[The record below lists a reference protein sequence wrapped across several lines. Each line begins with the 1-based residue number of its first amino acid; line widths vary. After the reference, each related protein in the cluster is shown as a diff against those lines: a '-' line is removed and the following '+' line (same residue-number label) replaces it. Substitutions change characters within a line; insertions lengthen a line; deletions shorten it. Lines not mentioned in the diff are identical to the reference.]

1 MKTKTQSLRSKWTVL
16 TTSLTFIIFMIF
28 SLFIIFLISTY
39 QKEQEVEDLRKSV
52 TDISNLFE
60 EKTTGEVTQ
69 SDIYRAINKNEKVF
83 LYNLDGNS
91 IYDVSTNSSYDFEL
105 PVIKTNERSLVQKKI
120 GDRQF
125 LLMSTPFR
133 NEHYNGYITV
143 ARSLDDYFNVMRFLI
158 LLCSFFGLTALFMT
172 ALISFLF
179 SNQITKPIRR
189 LSSKMNQIKRD
200 GFQNKLQVST
210 SYYETDDMIDTFN
223 EMMSQLESSFEQ
235 QKQFVEDASHE
246 LRTPLQI
253 INGHLNLIQRWGK
266 NNPEILEESLSISLE
281 EMNRINK
288 LVEELLLL
296 SKDSNL
302 LETKQI
308 ENIDINSEIQ
318 GRIHSI
324 QQLKDDYMFEYH
336 STHEQIKLNINR
348 FHFEQILLI
357 FLDNAM
363 KYDQINKHIVIRTS
377 LKNKLV
383 QIEIIDNG
391 EGIPKEDIPN
401 IFDRF
406 YRVDKSR
413 ARTKG
418 GNGLG
423 LSIAKK
429 LIETYKGQV
438 KIESEV
444 NQFTKV
450 IIQFPI
456 RSI

>member
-1 MKTKTQSLRSKWTVL
+1 MTTRSQSLRSKWTIL
-16 TTSLTFIIFMIF
+16 TTTITFIIFMIF

-39 QKEQEVEDLRKSV
+39 QKEREAEDLKKSV
-52 TDISNLFE
+52 RDISRLFE
-60 EKTTGEVTQ
+60 EKTPAQVTTA
-69 SDIYRAINKNEKVF
+69 DIERALNDNEKVF
-83 LYNLDGNS
+83 FYNIDGKN
-91 IYDVSTNSSYDFEL
+91 YYQTTNNENYTFTL
-105 PVIKTNERSLVQKKI
+105 PFKKSNKPILEQKKI
-120 GDRQF
+120 DDKQF
-125 LLMSTPFR
+125 LLISTPLR
-133 NEHYNGYITV
+133 NEHFFGYITI
-143 ARSLDDYFNVMRFLI
+143 AHSLDKYFSVMQYLI
-158 LLCSFFGLTALFMT
+158 LLCSFFGLTALFIT

-189 LSSKMNQIKRD
+189 LSTKMNQIKRD

-223 EMMSQLESSFEQ
+223 EMMSQLEASFNQ

-253 INGHLNLIQRWGK
+253 INGHLNLIKRWGK

-296 SKDSNL
+296 SKDANS
-302 LETKQI
+302 LETNQTEI
-308 ENIDINSEIQ
+308 IDVNTEIK
-318 GRIHSI
+318 GRIHSL
-324 QQLKDDYMFEYH
+324 QQLKDDYTFDFH
-336 STHEQIKLNINR
+336 STHEHIKLNINR

-363 KYDQINKHIVIRTS
+363 KYDQLNKHIVIRTS
-377 LKNKLV
+377 VKSKLLQV
-383 QIEIIDNG
+383 EIIDNG
-391 EGIPKEDIPN
+391 EGIPEKDLPN

-413 ARTKG
+413 ARSKG

-429 LIETYKGQV
+429 LIESYKGTV

-444 NQFTKV
+444 NQYTKV
-450 IIQFPI
+450 IIQFPM
-456 RSI
+456 R

>member
-1 MKTKTQSLRSKWTVL
+1 MKSKSQSLRSKWTVL
-16 TTSLTFIIFMIF
+16 TTTITFIIFMIF
-28 SLFIIFLISTY
+28 SLFIIYLISTY
-39 QKEQEVEDLRKSV
+39 QKEQVVLETKKSV
-52 TDISNLFE
+52 MDISNLFD
-60 EKTTGEVTQ
+60 EKTPGQITAN
-69 SDIYRAINKNEKVF
+69 DIKRAINNNEKIF
-83 LYNLDGNS
+83 LYDIDGKS
-91 IYDVSTNSSYDFEL
+91 IFSVSTNASYTFDV
-105 PVIKTNERSLVQKKI
+105 PVNKTDKLTVIQKEI
-120 GDRQF
+120 DGQPF
-125 LLMSTPFR
+125 LFMSTPLR
-133 NEHYNGYITV
+133 NDHYFGYITV
-143 ARSLDDYFNVMRFLI
+143 AHALNEYYDVIQFLFV
-158 LLCSFFGLTALFMT
+158 LCCFSGLTALFIT
-172 ALISFLF
+172 ALISYLF
-179 SNQITKPIRR
+179 SNQITKPIRS

-200 GFQNKLQVST
+200 GFQNKLKVST
-210 SYYETDDMIDTFN
+210 SYTEMDDMIDTFN
-223 EMMSQLESSFEQ
+223 EMMSQLESSFDQ

-266 NNPEILEESLSISLE
+266 NNPEILEESLTISLE

-302 LETKQI
+302 LETRQT
-308 ENIDINSEIQ
+308 ETIDINAEIQ
-318 GRIHSI
+318 GRIYSL
-324 QQLKDDYMFEYH
+324 QQLKNDYTFDYH

-363 KYDQINKHIVIRTS
+363 KYDQLNKHIVIRTS

-391 EGIPKEDIPN
+391 EGIPKDDIPN

-413 ARTKG
+413 ARSKG

-429 LIETYKGQV
+429 LIESYKGHV

-444 NQFTKV
+444 DQFTKV

-456 RSI
+456 RTI

>member
-1 MKTKTQSLRSKWTVL
+1 MKTKSQSLRSKWTVL
-16 TTSLTFIIFMIF
+16 TTTLTFIIFMIF

-39 QKEQEVEDLRKSV
+39 QKEQEVENLRKSV

-83 LYNLDGNS
+83 LYNLDGNR
-91 IYDVSTNSSYDFEL
+91 IYDVSTNSSYDFNL

-120 GDRQF
+120 GERQF

-143 ARSLDDYFNVMRFLI
+143 ARSLDDYFNVMQFLI

-253 INGHLNLIQRWGK
+253 VNGHLNLIQRWGK

-308 ENIDINSEIQ
+308 ENIDINAEIQ

-363 KYDQINKHIVIRTS
+363 KYDQINKRIVIRTS

-413 ARTKG
+413 ARSKG

-456 RSI
+456 RTI

>member
-1 MKTKTQSLRSKWTVL
+1 MRTKSQSLRSKWTIV
-16 TTSLTFIIFMIF
+16 TTTITFIIFMIF
-28 SLFIIFLISTY
+28 SLFIIYLISVY
-39 QKEQEVEDLRKSV
+39 QKEQETEVLKKSV
-52 TDISNLFE
+52 TDLSNLFK
-60 EKTTGEVTQ
+60 EKTTGQVTT
-69 SDIYRAINKNEKVF
+69 SDILRTINDNEKVF
-83 LYNLDGNS
+83 LYDVDGNIFYS
-91 IYDVSTNSSYDFEL
+91 ASANDNYQFKL
-105 PVIKTNERSLVQKKI
+105 PVNRADKPQITQQKI
-120 GDRQF
+120 GDKQF
-125 LLMSTPFR
+125 LLMSTPFQ
-133 NEHYNGYITV
+133 NVNYNGYITV
-143 ARSLDDYFNVMRFLI
+143 AHSLNSYFNLLQFLI
-158 LLCSFFGLTALFMT
+158 LLCSFFGLTALFIT

-179 SNQITKPIRR
+179 SNQITKPIRS

-223 EMMSQLESSFEQ
+223 EMMSQLEASFDQ

-253 INGHLNLIQRWGK
+253 VNGHLNLIQRWGK
-266 NNPEILEESLSISLE
+266 HKPEILEESLTISLE

-296 SKDSNL
+296 SKDSNSIEQKQT
-302 LETKQI
+302 ET
-308 ENIDINSEIQ
+308 IDINAEIQ
-318 GRIHSI
+318 GRIHSL
-324 QQLKDDYMFEYH
+324 QQLKEDYTFEYH
-336 STHEQIKLNINR
+336 STHEQINLNINR
-348 FHFEQILLI
+348 LHFEQILLI

-391 EGIPKEDIPN
+391 EGIPAQDIPN

-429 LIETYKGQV
+429 LIESYKGNV

-444 NQFTKV
+444 EQFTKV

>member
-1 MKTKTQSLRSKWTVL
+1 MKTKSQSLRSKWTIL
-16 TTSLTFIIFMIF
+16 TTTITFIIFMIF
-28 SLFIIFLISTY
+28 SLFIIYLISTY
-39 QKEQEVEDLRKSV
+39 QKDQEVDALKKSV
-52 TDISNLFE
+52 TDLSHLFE
-60 EKTTGEVTQ
+60 EKTTGQVTT
-69 SDIYRAINKNEKVF
+69 SDIIRAINENEKVF
-83 LYNLDGNS
+83 LYDIDGNIFYS
-91 IYDVSTNSSYDFEL
+91 ASTNASYTFEL
-105 PVIKTNERSLVQKKI
+105 SANKTKRTHIEQKEI
-120 GDRQF
+120 DGTHF

-143 ARSLDDYFNVMRFLI
+143 AHSLNKYFNVMQFLI
-158 LLCSFFGLTALFMT
+158 LLCSFFGLTALFVT

-223 EMMSQLESSFEQ
+223 EMMSQLETSFNQ

-253 INGHLNLIQRWGK
+253 VNGHLNLIQRWGK
-266 NNPEILEESLSISLE
+266 NNPEILEESLTISLE

-296 SKDSNL
+296 SKDSKL
-302 LETKQI
+302 IDTAQTET
-308 ENIDINSEIQ
+308 IDINAEIK
-318 GRIHSI
+318 GRIHSLE
-324 QQLKDDYMFEYH
+324 QLKNDYTFEFH

-363 KYDQINKHIVIRTS
+363 KYDQINKYIVIRTS
-377 LKNKLV
+377 LKNKLI

-391 EGIPKEDIPN
+391 EGIPANDIPN

-413 ARTKG
+413 ARSKG

-429 LIETYKGQV
+429 LIETYKGNV

-444 NQFTKV
+444 DQFTKV
-450 IIQFPI
+450 LIQFPV

>member
-1 MKTKTQSLRSKWTVL
+1 MTTKSQSLRSKWTIL
-16 TTSLTFIIFMIF
+16 TTTITFIIFMLF
-28 SLFIIFLISTY
+28 SLFIIFLMSTY
-39 QKEQEVEDLRKSV
+39 QKEQEVDVLKKTVS
-52 TDISNLFE
+52 DISALFE
-60 EKTTGEVTQ
+60 EKTPGEVTT
-69 SDIYRAINKNEKVF
+69 SDIKRSMNDNEKVF
-83 LYNLDGNS
+83 LYDIDGKNYYS
-91 IYDVSTNSSYDFEL
+91 ATTKLSYTFEL
-105 PVIKTNERSLVQKKI
+105 PVDKGNKVTIVQKEI
-120 GDRQF
+120 DGTHF
-125 LLMSTPFR
+125 LLMSTPLHNDHF
-133 NEHYNGYITV
+133 NGYLTV
-143 ARSLDDYFNVMRFLI
+143 AHSLDKYFSVIQFLI
-158 LLCSFFGLTALFMT
+158 LLCSFFGLTALFIT

-179 SNQITKPIRR
+179 SNQITKPIRQ

-210 SYYETDDMIDTFN
+210 SYNEMDDMIDTFN
-223 EMMSQLESSFEQ
+223 EMMSQLETSFDQ

-253 INGHLNLIQRWGK
+253 VNGHLNLIQRWGK
-266 NNPEILEESLSISLE
+266 NNPDVLEESLSISLE

-302 LETKQI
+302 LELKQT
-308 ENIDINSEIQ
+308 ELIDINSEIR

-324 QQLKDDYMFEYH
+324 QQLKNDYTFEYH
-336 STHEQIKLNINR
+336 STHDQIKLNINR

-363 KYDQINKHIVIRTS
+363 KYDQRNKHIVIRTS

-391 EGIPKEDIPN
+391 EGIPQEDIQN
-401 IFDRF
+401 VFDRF

-413 ARTKG
+413 ARSKG

-429 LIETYKGQV
+429 LIESYKGQV
-438 KIESEV
+438 RIESEV
-444 NQFTKV
+444 DHYTKV

-456 RSI
+456 RTI

>member
-1 MKTKTQSLRSKWTVL
+1 MKTKSQSLRTKWTVL
-16 TTSLTFIIFMIF
+16 TTTITFIIFMIF
-28 SLFIIFLISTY
+28 SLFIIYLISTY
-39 QKEQEVEDLRKSV
+39 QKEQVALDTQKSV
-52 TDISNLFE
+52 TDISNLFN
-60 EKTTGEVTQ
+60 EKTPGQVTAN
-69 SDIYRAINKNEKVF
+69 DIKRAINKNEKVF
-83 LYNLDGNS
+83 LYNIDGRNVFS
-91 IYDVSTNSSYDFEL
+91 VSTNSSYTFNI
-105 PVIKTNERSLVQKKI
+105 PVKKTEKLEIVQKEI
-120 GDRQF
+120 EGEQF
-125 LLMSTPFR
+125 LLMTTPFR
-133 NEHYNGYITV
+133 NEHYFGYITL
-143 ARSLDDYFNVMRFLI
+143 AHSLNEYYNIIQFLI
-158 LLCSFFGLTALFMT
+158 LLCSFFGLTALFIT

-210 SYYETDDMIDTFN
+210 SYNEMDDMIDTFN
-223 EMMSQLESSFEQ
+223 EMMSQLESSFDQ

-253 INGHLNLIQRWGK
+253 VNGHLNLIQRWGK
-266 NNPEILEESLSISLE
+266 NNPEILEESLTISLE

-302 LETKQI
+302 LETKQT
-308 ENIDINSEIQ
+308 ETIDINAEIQ
-318 GRIHSI
+318 GRIHSL
-324 QQLKDDYMFEYH
+324 QQLKDDFTFEYH
-336 STHEQIKLNINR
+336 STHEQIKLNFNR

-363 KYDQINKHIVIRTS
+363 KYDQVNKHIVIRTS

-391 EGIPKEDIPN
+391 EGIPKADIPN

-413 ARTKG
+413 ARSKG

-429 LIETYKGQV
+429 LIESYKGQV

-444 NQFTKV
+444 DQFTKV
-450 IIQFPI
+450 VIQFPI
-456 RSI
+456 RTI